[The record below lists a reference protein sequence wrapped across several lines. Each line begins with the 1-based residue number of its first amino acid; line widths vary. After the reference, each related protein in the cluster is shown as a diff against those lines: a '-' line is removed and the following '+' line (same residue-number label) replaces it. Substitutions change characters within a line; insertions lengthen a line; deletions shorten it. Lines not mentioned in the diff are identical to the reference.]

1 MKKGED
7 RGEYMPIVSREE
19 LRRMILVVDD
29 RVIRESLIIRYD
41 DIFQQEM
48 TVEDEIRVLNER
60 IARLEEKRRNHVV
73 SPEA

>member
-1 MKKGED
+1 
-7 RGEYMPIVSREE
+7 MPIVSREE